1 MLSRIKSFFTSKNRK
16 SNTEEASTS
25 RERLNSKT
33 RSILKKPTSNGN
45 NKTRKNIRF
54 SSPSRNQ
61 IKLYAPENEPREPGP
76 SYRKCGNRPRETDFP
91 CQIRGAIFYNMEE
104 FNEYAR
110 LVNDKN
116 RGHLPAYMHY
126 ANMKKTL
133 KSTGSYKKKIPPQ
146 YRYYDEESGKI
157 YDIRLFK
164 DDDSDE

>member
-1 MLSRIKSFFTSKNRK
+1 MLSRIKAFFTQKNKK
-16 SNTEEASTS
+16 SNTES
-25 RERLNSKT
+25 RETRNTKT
-33 RSILKKPTSNGN
+33 RSILKKPGTTN

-61 IKLYAPENEPREPGP
+61 VKIYAPENEPMEPMP
-76 SYRKCGNRPRETDFP
+76 PYRKCSSRPRERDFP
-91 CQIRGAIFYNMEE
+91 CQIKGAVFNNMEE

-110 LVNDKN
+110 LVNDRN

-126 ANMKKTL
+126 ANMKKSL

-146 YRYYDEESGKI
+146 YRYYNEDTGEI
-157 YDIRLFK
+157 HDIRLFK

>member
-1 MLSRIKSFFTSKNRK
+1 MLSRIKSFFTQKNRK
-16 SNTEEASTS
+16 SNTES
-25 RERLNSKT
+25 RETRNTKT
-33 RSILKKPTSNGN
+33 RSILKKPGTTN

-61 IKLYAPENEPREPGP
+61 IKIYAPDNEPMEPIP
-76 SYRKCGNRPRETDFP
+76 SYRKCSSRPRESDFP
-91 CQIRGAIFYNMEE
+91 CQIRGAIFYNIEE

-116 RGHLPAYMHY
+116 KGRLPAYMHY

-133 KSTGSYKKKIPPQ
+133 KSSGSYKKKIPPQ
-146 YRYYDEESGKI
+146 YRYYDEETGEI
-157 YDIRLFK
+157 HDIRLFN